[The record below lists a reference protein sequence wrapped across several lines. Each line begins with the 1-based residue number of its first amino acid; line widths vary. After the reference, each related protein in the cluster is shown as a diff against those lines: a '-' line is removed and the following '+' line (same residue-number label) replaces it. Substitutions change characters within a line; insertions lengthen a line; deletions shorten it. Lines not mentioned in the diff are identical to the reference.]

1 MNGRGRR
8 RPAACPPPAAPA
20 SPHTP
25 VTVVELDLADPGEVR
40 SPGGRG
46 PAAPDGRVS
55 ALVRLHGHPL
65 GMVHA
70 TGTSGRP
77 AALARALAAA
87 AHRELDFPETEFE
100 PKEPGGRAV
109 LPTGGMTVVIC
120 TRDRTELLA
129 DCLDS
134 VLRAADA
141 LAERGASVG
150 GGALAGRGA
159 LAGSGAS
166 VGRGALAG
174 SGASVGRGASAGRGA
189 FDRRGAFAGPV
200 GDGPAEAPGVP
211 FVDVLLVDNAP
222 TGPATEQ
229 LVKERYP
236 GRVRYLCEPAP
247 GLSRARNRGLA
258 AARGAICAFT
268 DDDALADPGWL
279 AALAAAFAADR
290 RTGCVTGLVVPAEL
304 DTPAQQLF
312 ERYAGTERGW
322 TPRDWNLAAPDA
334 GPLDRYSTGRCGIGA
349 NMAFR
354 TELLRALGGFDPA
367 TGTGTPSRGGED
379 LLAFHLVLTAGHT
392 VAYRPDAV
400 VWHRHRRTLQALT
413 VQVRGLGIGFG
424 AYLAAALRR
433 RPALL
438 ADLLLRLPA
447 GALGWHRGH
456 RPPAADTPLERRRL
470 RALRRMERRGLLLG
484 PSRYLYAR
492 WQQRHTPGGG
502 RP

>member
-1 MNGRGRR
+1 MNGRDRR
-8 RPAACPPPAAPA
+8 HRAACPPPAAPA

-46 PAAPDGRVS
+46 PTAPDGRVS

-77 AALARALAAA
+77 AELARALAAA
-87 AHRELDFPETEFE
+87 AHRELDVPAGPDVPVAPGALAEQGA
-100 PKEPGGRAV
+100 PVAPDVPAGPGVPAAPGG
-109 LPTGGMTVVIC
+109 MSVVIC

-134 VLRAADA
+134 VLRAADTLTA
-141 LAERGASVG
+141 AGP
-150 GGALAGRGA
+150 GGA
-159 LAGSGAS
+159 
-166 VGRGALAG
+166 V
-174 SGASVGRGASAGRGA
+174 
-189 FDRRGAFAGPV
+189 
-200 GDGPAEAPGVP
+200 E
-211 FVDVLLVDNAP
+211 VLLVDNAP
-222 TGPATEQ
+222 AGPGTER
-229 LVKERYP
+229 LVAERYP
-236 GRVRYLCEPAP
+236 GRVRYLREPAP

-258 AARGAICAFT
+258 AARGTLCAFT

-279 AALAAAFAADR
+279 AALAAAFAADP

-322 TPRDWNLAAPDA
+322 TPRDWNLDAPGA

-354 TELLRALGGFDPA
+354 TGLLRALGGFDPA
-367 TGTGTPSRGGED
+367 TGTGTPARGGED

-400 VWHRHRRTLQALT
+400 VWHRHRRTLHALT
-413 VQVRGLGIGFG
+413 VQVSGLGIGFG

-433 RPALL
+433 HPALL
-438 ADLLLRLPA
+438 GDLLLRLPA
-447 GALGWHRGH
+447 GAAGWHRGH
-456 RPPAADTPLERRRL
+456 RPPAADTPLDRRRL
-470 RALRRMERRGLLLG
+470 RALRRMERRGLAQG
-484 PSRYLYAR
+484 PPRYLYTR
-492 WQQRHTPGGG
+492 RQQHHTPGGG
-502 RP
+502 

>member
-1 MNGRGRR
+1 MNGRDRR

-87 AHRELDFPETEFE
+87 AHRELDIPETEFE
-100 PKEPGGRAV
+100 AQAPGGRAV
-109 LPTGGMTVVIC
+109 LPAGGMTVVIC

-134 VLRAADA
+134 VLRAVDA
-141 LAERGASVG
+141 LADSVDPADPADLGVPVGAVGATGSAWSARSVRPA
-150 GGALAGRGA
+150 GA
-159 LAGSGAS
+159 
-166 VGRGALAG
+166 VGRPGAPA
-174 SGASVGRGASAGRGA
+174 VV
-189 FDRRGAFAGPV
+189 PV
-200 GDGPAEAPGVP
+200 E
-211 FVDVLLVDNAP
+211 VLLVDNAP

-236 GRVRYLCEPAP
+236 GRVRYLREPAP

-258 AARGAICAFT
+258 AARGALCAFT
-268 DDDALADPGWL
+268 DDDVLADPGWL
-279 AALAAAFAADR
+279 VALAAAFAADPR
-290 RTGCVTGLVVPAEL
+290 AGCVTGLVVPAEL

-322 TPRDWNLAAPDA
+322 TARDWNLDAPDA
-334 GPLDRYSTGRCGIGA
+334 GPLDRYSTGRCGVGA

-354 TELLRALGGFDPA
+354 TELLRTLGGFDPA
-367 TGTGTPSRGGED
+367 TGTGTPADGGED

-400 VWHRHRRTLQALT
+400 VWHRHRRTLRALT

-447 GALGWHRGH
+447 GLHGWHRGH

-470 RALRRMERRGLLLG
+470 RALRRMERGGLVLG
-484 PSRYLYAR
+484 PPRYLQAR

>member
-1 MNGRGRR
+1 MNGRDRR

-25 VTVVELDLADPGEVR
+25 VTVVELDLAEPGEVR

-77 AALARALAAA
+77 AALARALVAA
-87 AHRELDFPETEFE
+87 AHRELDLPATEFE
-100 PKEPGGRAV
+100 ATEPGGRAA
-109 LPTGGMTVVIC
+109 LPAGGMTVVVC

-134 VLRAADA
+134 VLRAVDA
-141 LAERGASVG
+141 LAD
-150 GGALAGRGA
+150 LADHA
-159 LAGSGAS
+159 DHADLA
-166 VGRGALAG
+166 
-174 SGASVGRGASAGRGA
+174 
-189 FDRRGAFAGPV
+189 DRGAFA
-200 GDGPAEAPGVP
+200 DRGVP
-211 FVDVLLVDNAP
+211 VDVLLVDNAP
-222 TGPATEQ
+222 TGPATER

-279 AALAAAFAADR
+279 VALAAAFAADR
-290 RTGCVTGLVVPAEL
+290 RAGCVTGLVVPAEL

-322 TPRDWNLAAPDA
+322 TARDWNLDAPDA

-367 TGTGTPSRGGED
+367 TGTGTPARGGED
-379 LLAFHLVLTAGHT
+379 LLAFHLVLTTGHT

-400 VWHRHRRTLQALT
+400 VWHRHRRTLAALT
-413 VQVRGLGIGFG
+413 VQVRGLGTGFG

-447 GALGWHRGH
+447 GLRGWHRGH

-470 RALRRMERRGLLLG
+470 RALRRMERGGLVLG
-484 PSRYLYAR
+484 PPRYLQAR

-502 RP
+502 RS

>member
-1 MNGRGRR
+1 MNGRDRR

-70 TGTSGRP
+70 TGTSSRP

-87 AHRELDFPETEFE
+87 AHRELDIPVTEFE
-100 PKEPGGRAV
+100 ARTPGGRAV
-109 LPTGGMTVVIC
+109 LPAGGMTVVVC

-134 VLRAADA
+134 VLRAVDA
-141 LAERGASVG
+141 LADAADAAALGVPVGAVG
-150 GGALAGRGA
+150 AVRAARPA
-159 LAGSGAS
+159 
-166 VGRGALAG
+166 
-174 SGASVGRGASAGRGA
+174 
-189 FDRRGAFAGPV
+189 AGP
-200 GDGPAEAPGVP
+200 GRPAAPPVE
-211 FVDVLLVDNAP
+211 VLLVDNAP

-229 LVKERYP
+229 LVAERYP
-236 GRVRYLCEPAP
+236 GRVRYLCEPVP

-258 AARGAICAFT
+258 AARGTICAFT

-279 AALAAAFAADR
+279 VALAAAFAADR
-290 RTGCVTGLVVPAEL
+290 RAGCVTGLVVPAEL
-304 DTPAQQLF
+304 DTLAQQLF

-322 TPRDWNLAAPDA
+322 TARDWNLGAPDA

-367 TGTGTPSRGGED
+367 TGTGTPACGGED
-379 LLAFHLVLTAGHT
+379 LLAFHLVLTAGRT

-400 VWHRHRRTLQALT
+400 VWHRHRRTLRALT
-413 VQVRGLGIGFG
+413 VQVRGLGTGFG

-447 GALGWHRGH
+447 GLSGWHRGH
-456 RPPAADTPLERRRL
+456 RPPPADTPLERRRL
-470 RALRRMERRGLLLG
+470 RALRRMERGGLVLG
-484 PSRYLYAR
+484 PPRYLQAR

>member
-1 MNGRGRR
+1 MNGRDRR
-8 RPAACPPPAAPA
+8 HRTACPPPAAPG

-25 VTVVELDLADPGEVR
+25 VTVVELDLADPDEVR

-77 AALARALAAA
+77 VALARALAAA
-87 AHRELDFPETEFE
+87 AHRELDLPDDEFE
-100 PKEPGGRAV
+100 PERTEAGRPV
-109 LPTGGMTVVIC
+109 DGMTVVVC

-134 VLRAADA
+134 VLRAADTVTGIPGTA
-141 LAERGASVG
+141 GAPGAVGAPGAGGASSAPG
-150 GGALAGRGA
+150 STSAPGAT
-159 LAGSGAS
+159 
-166 VGRGALAG
+166 
-174 SGASVGRGASAGRGA
+174 SATGVR
-189 FDRRGAFAGPV
+189 P
-200 GDGPAEAPGVP
+200 GPA
-211 FVDVLLVDNAP
+211 VDVLLVDNAP
-222 TGPATEQ
+222 TGPATAR
-229 LVKERYP
+229 LVAERYP

-258 AARGAICAFT
+258 AARGEICAFT

-279 AALAAAFAADR
+279 AALAAAFAADP

-312 ERYAGTERGW
+312 ERYAGTARGW
-322 TPRDWNLAAPDA
+322 TARDWNLDAPGA

-354 TELLRALGGFDPA
+354 TELLRAVGGFDPA
-367 TGTGTPSRGGED
+367 TGTGTPTRGGED

-400 VWHRHRRTLQALT
+400 VWHRHRRTLPALAL
-413 VQVRGLGIGFG
+413 QVRGLGTGFG

-438 ADLLLRLPA
+438 ADLLLRLPV
-447 GALGWHRGH
+447 GLFRWHRGH
-456 RPPAADTPLERRRL
+456 RPPAADTELELRRL
-470 RALRRMERRGLLLG
+470 HALRRMERRGLAQG
-484 PSRYLYAR
+484 PPRYLYTR
-492 WQQRHTPGGG
+492 WQQRRTHRGG
-502 RP
+502 